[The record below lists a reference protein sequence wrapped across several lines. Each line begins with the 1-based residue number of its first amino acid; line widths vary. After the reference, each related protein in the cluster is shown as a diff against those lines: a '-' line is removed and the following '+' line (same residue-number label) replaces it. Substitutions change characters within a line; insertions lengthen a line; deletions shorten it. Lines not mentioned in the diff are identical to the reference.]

1 MLNLF
6 FCKVQCVLIK
16 EILVNWVSLFSK
28 KLLTFSI
35 TAIVCSTA
43 VFAETTVITAD
54 RMIDVA
60 NGKVVKQAAV
70 IVTDNIITASGRLK
84 DLTVP
89 NEATRIDLGN
99 ATLMPGLMD
108 MHVHLTSDATRHGY
122 KRLEVSLPR
131 AAITGVKH
139 AKATLD
145 AGFTTVRNVGAPGF
159 ADVALR
165 DAINAG
171 DVVGPRMFV
180 AGPSLGVTGGHCDS
194 NLLPYEYDN
203 YSEGVADGPWEVRK
217 KVRRNIKYGATVI
230 KFCATGGVL
239 SKGTKVGAQQYTFEE
254 MKALIDEAHLRG
266 LTVATHAHGTNG
278 IKAAI
283 KAGVDSVEH
292 VSLLDD
298 EAIDLAKKNGTY
310 FSMDI
315 YVTEYILG
323 EGEKAGILEE
333 SLNKERTVGKTQRE
347 NFEKAVKAGVNMVFG
362 SDAGVYPHG
371 DNPKQFARM
380 VKFGMTP
387 IQAIQ
392 AATINPA
399 HLLKQEA
406 TLGSLEKGKLADI
419 VAVPGNPLD
428 DMSLMEK
435 VGFVMKDG
443 QIVKQYAM

>member
-333 SLNKERTVGKTQRE
+333 SLNKERIVGKTQRE

-380 VKFGMTP
+380 VKFGMPP

-399 HLLKQEA
+399 RLLKQEA

>member
-1 MLNLF
+1 MF

-54 RMIDVA
+54 RMVDVA

-89 NEATRIDLGN
+89 NEAKRIDLGN

-333 SLNKERTVGKTQRE
+333 SLNKERIVGKTQRE

-399 HLLKQEA
+399 RLLKQEA

>member
-1 MLNLF
+1 M
-6 FCKVQCVLIK
+6 
-16 EILVNWVSLFSK
+16 NWVSLFSK

>member
-1 MLNLF
+1 M
-6 FCKVQCVLIK
+6 
-16 EILVNWVSLFSK
+16 NWVSLFSK

-60 NGKVVKQAAV
+60 NGKVVNQAAV

-333 SLNKERTVGKTQRE
+333 SLNKERIVGKTQRE

-399 HLLKQEA
+399 RLLKQEA

>member
-1 MLNLF
+1 M
-6 FCKVQCVLIK
+6 
-16 EILVNWVSLFSK
+16 NWVSLFSK

-131 AAITGVKH
+131 AAIIGVKH

-333 SLNKERTVGKTQRE
+333 SLNKERIVGKTQRE

-399 HLLKQEA
+399 RLLKQEA
-406 TLGSLEKGKLADI
+406 TLGSLEKGKLAD
-419 VAVPGNPLD
+419 
-428 DMSLMEK
+428 
-435 VGFVMKDG
+435 
-443 QIVKQYAM
+443 

>member
-1 MLNLF
+1 MF

-131 AAITGVKH
+131 AAIIGVKH

-165 DAINAG
+165 DAINTG

-323 EGEKAGILEE
+323 EGEKAGILEK
-333 SLNKERTVGKTQRE
+333 SLNKERIVGKTQRE

-380 VKFGMTP
+380 VKFGMPP

-399 HLLKQEA
+399 RLLKQEA

>member
-333 SLNKERTVGKTQRE
+333 SLNKERIVGKTQRE

-399 HLLKQEA
+399 RLLKQEA
-406 TLGSLEKGKLADI
+406 KWALL
-419 VAVPGNPLD
+419 
-428 DMSLMEK
+428 
-435 VGFVMKDG
+435 
-443 QIVKQYAM
+443 

>member
-1 MLNLF
+1 M
-6 FCKVQCVLIK
+6 
-16 EILVNWVSLFSK
+16 NWVSLFSK

-315 YVTEYILG
+315 YVTEYIPG

-333 SLNKERTVGKTQRE
+333 SLNKERIVGKTQRE

-399 HLLKQEA
+399 RLLKQEA
-406 TLGSLEKGKLADI
+406 TLGSLEKG
-419 VAVPGNPLD
+419 
-428 DMSLMEK
+428 
-435 VGFVMKDG
+435 
-443 QIVKQYAM
+443 

>member
-1 MLNLF
+1 M
-6 FCKVQCVLIK
+6 
-16 EILVNWVSLFSK
+16 NWVSLFSK

-60 NGKVVKQAAV
+60 NGRVVKQAAV

-145 AGFTTVRNVGAPGF
+145 AGFTNLRNVGAPGF

-239 SKGTKVGAQQYTFEE
+239 SKGTKVGSQQYPFEE

-333 SLNKERTVGKTQRE
+333 SLNKERIVGKTQRE

-399 HLLKQEA
+399 RLLKQEA

>member
-1 MLNLF
+1 MF

-89 NEATRIDLGN
+89 NEAKRIDLGN

-180 AGPSLGVTGGHCDS
+180 AGPSLGVTVGHCDS

-333 SLNKERTVGKTQRE
+333 SLNKERIVGKTQRE

-399 HLLKQEA
+399 RLLKQEA

>member
-70 IVTDNIITASGRLK
+70 IVNDNIITASGRLK

-266 LTVATHAHGTNG
+266 LTVATHAHGTYG

-333 SLNKERTVGKTQRE
+333 SLNKERIVGKTQRE

-399 HLLKQEA
+399 RLLKQEA

>member
-1 MLNLF
+1 M
-6 FCKVQCVLIK
+6 
-16 EILVNWVSLFSK
+16 NWVSLFSK

-60 NGKVVKQAAV
+60 NGRVVKQAAV

-139 AKATLD
+139 AKTTLD

-333 SLNKERTVGKTQRE
+333 SLNKERIVGKTQRE

-399 HLLKQEA
+399 RLLKQEA

>member
-1 MLNLF
+1 M
-6 FCKVQCVLIK
+6 
-16 EILVNWVSLFSK
+16 NWVSLFSK

-54 RMIDVA
+54 RMVDVA

-89 NEATRIDLGN
+89 NEAKRIDLGN

-180 AGPSLGVTGGHCDS
+180 AGPSLGVTVGHCDS

-333 SLNKERTVGKTQRE
+333 SLNKERIVGKTQRE

-399 HLLKQEA
+399 RLLKQEA

>member
-1 MLNLF
+1 MF

-43 VFAETTVITAD
+43 VLAETTVITAD

-333 SLNKERTVGKTQRE
+333 SLNKERIVGKTQRE

-380 VKFGMTP
+380 VKFGMPP

-399 HLLKQEA
+399 RLLKQEA

>member
-1 MLNLF
+1 M
-6 FCKVQCVLIK
+6 
-16 EILVNWVSLFSK
+16 NWVSLFSK

-70 IVTDNIITASGRLK
+70 IVNNNIITASGRLK

-145 AGFTTVRNVGAPGF
+145 AGFTTVRNVGAPAF

-333 SLNKERTVGKTQRE
+333 SLNKERIVGKTQRE

-399 HLLKQEA
+399 RLLKQEA

>member
-54 RMIDVA
+54 RMVDVA

-89 NEATRIDLGN
+89 NEAKRIDLGN

-333 SLNKERTVGKTQRE
+333 SLNKERIVGKTQRE

-399 HLLKQEA
+399 RLLKQEA

>member
-1 MLNLF
+1 MF

-89 NEATRIDLGN
+89 NEAKRIDLGN

-333 SLNKERTVGKTQRE
+333 SLNKERIVGKTQRE

-399 HLLKQEA
+399 RLLKQEA

>member
-1 MLNLF
+1 M
-6 FCKVQCVLIK
+6 
-16 EILVNWVSLFSK
+16 NWVSLFSK

-131 AAITGVKH
+131 AAIIGVKH

-254 MKALIDEAHLRG
+254 MEALIDEAHLRG

-333 SLNKERTVGKTQRE
+333 SLNKERIVGKTQRE

-399 HLLKQEA
+399 RLLKQEA

>member
-1 MLNLF
+1 MF

-165 DAINAG
+165 EAINAG

-333 SLNKERTVGKTQRE
+333 SLNKERIVGKTQRE

-399 HLLKQEA
+399 RLLKQEA

-443 QIVKQYAM
+443 QIVKQYPM

>member
-1 MLNLF
+1 M
-6 FCKVQCVLIK
+6 
-16 EILVNWVSLFSK
+16 NWVSLFSK

-266 LTVATHAHGTNG
+266 LTVATHAHGTYG

-333 SLNKERTVGKTQRE
+333 SLNKERIVGKTQRE

-399 HLLKQEA
+399 RLLKQEA

>member
-1 MLNLF
+1 M
-6 FCKVQCVLIK
+6 
-16 EILVNWVSLFSK
+16 NWVSLFSK

-54 RMIDVA
+54 RMVDVA

-89 NEATRIDLGN
+89 NEAKRIDLGN

-333 SLNKERTVGKTQRE
+333 SLNKERIVGKTQRE

-399 HLLKQEA
+399 RLLKQEA

>member
-1 MLNLF
+1 M
-6 FCKVQCVLIK
+6 
-16 EILVNWVSLFSK
+16 NWFSRISK
-28 KLLTFSI
+28 TSVALALTLGMTS
-35 TAIVCSTA
+35 AA
-43 VFAETTVITAD
+43 VWAETIVITAD
-54 RMIDVA
+54 RMVDVSQ
-60 NGKVVKQAAV
+60 GRVIEQAGIV
-70 IVTDNIITASGRLK
+70 VTDNIISAAGKLGNLS
-84 DLTVP
+84 VP
-89 NEATRIDLGN
+89 SNAKRIDLGD

-139 AKATLD
+139 AKATIE

-171 DVVGPRMFV
+171 DVEGPRMFV

-254 MKALIDEAHLRG
+254 MQALIDEAHLRG

-298 EAIDLAKKNGTY
+298 EAIELAKKHGTY

-333 SLNKERTVGKTQRE
+333 SLNKERIVGKTQRE
-347 NFEKAVKAGVNMVFG
+347 NFKKAVDAGVNMVFG

-371 DNPKQFARM
+371 DNPKQFSRM
-380 VKFGMTP
+380 VQFGMTP
-387 IQAIQ
+387 MQAIQ

-399 HLLKQEA
+399 RLLKQEA
-406 TLGSLEKGKLADI
+406 TLGSLEEGKLADI
-419 VAVPGNPLD
+419 VAVPGNPME
-428 DMSLMEK
+428 DMRLMEK

-443 QIVKQYAM
+443 RIVKQYLM

>member
-1 MLNLF
+1 M
-6 FCKVQCVLIK
+6 
-16 EILVNWVSLFSK
+16 NWVSLFSK

-399 HLLKQEA
+399 RLLKQEA

>member
-1 MLNLF
+1 M
-6 FCKVQCVLIK
+6 
-16 EILVNWVSLFSK
+16 NWVSLFSK

-60 NGKVVKQAAV
+60 NGKVVKQAAI
-70 IVTDNIITASGRLK
+70 IVNDNIITASGRLK

-333 SLNKERTVGKTQRE
+333 SLNKERIVGKTQRE
-347 NFEKAVKAGVNMVFG
+347 NFEKAVKAGVNMIFG

-399 HLLKQEA
+399 RLLKQEA

>member
-1 MLNLF
+1 MF

-230 KFCATGGVL
+230 KFCDTGGVL

-333 SLNKERTVGKTQRE
+333 SLNKERIVGKTQRE

-399 HLLKQEA
+399 RLLKQEA